1 MKRLFILGAG
11 SMAESFIKG
20 IVEEGVIDPRDIFV
34 CNRSRRER
42 LLELSEWYGI
52 TPAHSMAR
60 AADADLVILAVKPY
74 DMMEVLKQLR
84 PYLSDQVLLSF
95 AAGVPIE
102 AMQRATGGHPYI
114 VRTMPNVPV
123 AVGMGAIALS
133 APSTVPRDKLRRVVE
148 MLAGLGQVVEIEEG
162 LMDAATA
169 FSGSGPGFISYLL
182 EAMEQAAVELGFAP
196 ELARKLLVQTVI
208 GTAHVLREWNLSPSE
223 LRRRVTSPNGTTHA
237 GVEVM
242 QSQGVYQAIVEAVRR
257 AAVRAEEMGREYTR
271 EG

>member
-34 CNRSRRER
+34 CNRSRHER
-42 LLELSEWYGI
+42 LMELREWYGI
-52 TPAHSMAR
+52 TPAESVAR
-60 AADADLVILAVKPY
+60 AADSDLVILAVKPY
-74 DMMEVLKQLR
+74 DMMEALRQLR
-84 PYLSDQVLLSF
+84 PHLSNQVILSF
-95 AAGVPIE
+95 AAGIPID
-102 AMQRATGGHPYI
+102 AIRRATGGHPYI
-114 VRTMPNVPV
+114 IRTMPNVPV
-123 AVGMGAIALS
+123 AVMQGAIALS
-133 APSTVPRDKLRRVVE
+133 APPTVPRDKLDRVIE

-182 EAMEQAAVELGFAP
+182 EAMEQAAVDLGFEP

-242 QSQGVYQAIVEAVRR
+242 KSRGVYDAIIEAVQR

-271 EG
+271 EA